1 MRHGIGGEARFA
13 DEIQQ
18 QNTHFVSGDKLVL
31 PCLIARSNAAAVAVR
46 VCTDEKFRLLFPAK
60 PQSLLHRL
68 SNLRIGIR
76 TSWKFPVRLCLARH
90 NCDVRNVKSV
100 QQLLH
105 AFQPAATKRR
115 IDKPQ
120 TRAIDIRYTLSIY
133 GIDIRIQYA
142 VRD

>member
-60 PQSLLHRL
+60 PQSSSIDSRISGLGYGQVGNFPSGFAWLGTTVTSATPSL
-68 SNLRIGIR
+68 SNSFCTHSSPL
-76 TSWKFPVRLCLARH
+76 
-90 NCDVRNVKSV
+90 
-100 QQLLH
+100 
-105 AFQPAATKRR
+105 
-115 IDKPQ
+115 PQ
-120 TRAIDIRYTLSIY
+120 S
-133 GIDIRIQYA
+133 G
-142 VRD
+142 V